1 MKSVVSAVFTI
12 VGAIVVVAILL
23 ALPIMLLWN
32 WLMPSIFGLCTI
44 DFWQALGI
52 SLLSGCLFRG
62 SSSKKD

>member
-1 MKSVVSAVFTI
+1 MKEIVSKICTLI
-12 VGAIVVVAILL
+12 GIIVVIALIL

-32 WLMPSIFGLCTI
+32 WLMPAIFGLCTI

-62 SSSKKD
+62 GKGKD